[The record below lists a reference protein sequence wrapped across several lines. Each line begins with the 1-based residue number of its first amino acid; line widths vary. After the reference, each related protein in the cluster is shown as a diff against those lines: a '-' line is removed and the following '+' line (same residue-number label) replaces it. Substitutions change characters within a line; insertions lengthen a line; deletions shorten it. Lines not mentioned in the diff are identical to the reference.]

1 MGRSLDDVVTTV
13 VPTVVP
19 AGTPELPSGAWY
31 ANPSADFTLGSTV
44 VVNEAESLSASRRL
58 VLSGTPVLSYTWS
71 VDGGALNLSAPGIV
85 SGSLVSDMLVIR
97 AGVLSPGESYGFRLV
112 ATAVDSILET
122 VLGTATTVITV
133 LTNSPPAGGALAVTP
148 ANGTELETVF
158 NVAANGWTDD
168 AGDLPLSYSFS
179 RLPGRF
185 PVSVPQLW
193 FPTAV
198 TDAAGDVLDFQ
209 ALSGALSVGSLATML
224 PAGDLVDGGATTV
237 QVLVSDAFG
246 AVSSVASVVNV
257 TLNTTGLPI
266 DVPSLEDVVT
276 TLVPTVVP
284 AGTPKLPNGTWYA
297 NPSADFTL
305 GSTVVVNETE
315 PSASSRRLVRQ
326 PVGRL
331 HTGVHCGGE

>member
-1 MGRSLDDVVTTV
+1 MSCSRVV
-13 VPTVVP
+13 
-19 AGTPELPSGAWY
+19 
-31 ANPSADFTLGSTV
+31 STV
-44 VVNEAESLSASRRL
+44 LHTVHSPCDVLL
-58 VLSGTPVLSYTWS
+58 V
-71 VDGGALNLSAPGIV
+71 
-85 SGSLVSDMLVIR
+85 
-97 AGVLSPGESYGFRLV
+97 SYGFRLV
-112 ATAVDSILET
+112 ATAVDSILDT

-158 NVAANGWTDD
+158 SVAANGWTDD

-193 FPTAV
+193 FPSAV

-257 TLNTTGLPI
+257 SSPLPTLPTAPI
-266 DVPSLEDVVT
+266 DVVVSDTLALVQSAVDV
-276 TLVPTVVP
+276 
-284 AGTPKLPNGTWYA
+284 
-297 NPSADFTL
+297 
-305 GSTVVVNETE
+305 STV
-315 PSASSRRLVRQ
+315 LVL
-326 PVGRL
+326 GWL
-331 HTGVHCGGE
+331 L

>member
-1 MGRSLDDVVTTV
+1 M
-13 VPTVVP
+13 
-19 AGTPELPSGAWY
+19 
-31 ANPSADFTLGSTV
+31 
-44 VVNEAESLSASRRL
+44 
-58 VLSGTPVLSYTWS
+58 
-71 VDGGALNLSAPGIV
+71 
-85 SGSLVSDMLVIR
+85 
-97 AGVLSPGESYGFRLV
+97 
-112 ATAVDSILET
+112 
-122 VLGTATTVITV
+122 
-133 LTNSPPAGGALAVTP
+133 TP

-158 NVAANGWTDD
+158 SVAANGWTDD

-257 TLNTTGLPI
+257 TVPGPTDLSTPI
-266 DVPSLEDVVT
+266 DVVVSKTLE
-276 TLVPTVVP
+276 LVQRAV
-284 AGTPKLPNGTWYA
+284 
-297 NPSADFTL
+297 D
-305 GSTVVVNETE
+305 
-315 PSASSRRLVRQ
+315 ASHR
-326 PVGRL
+326 
-331 HTGVHCGGE
+331 

>member
-1 MGRSLDDVVTTV
+1 M
-13 VPTVVP
+13 
-19 AGTPELPSGAWY
+19 A
-31 ANPSADFTLGSTV
+31 
-44 VVNEAESLSASRRL
+44 LSAWCKL
-58 VLSGTPVLSYTWS
+58 QCAHIAMCL
-71 VDGGALNLSAPGIV
+71 AF
-85 SGSLVSDMLVIR
+85 
-97 AGVLSPGESYGFRLV
+97 SYGFRLV

-158 NVAANGWTDD
+158 NIAASGWTDD

-266 DVPSLEDVVT
+266 DVPSLDDVVT
-276 TLVPTVVP
+276 TVVPTVVP
-284 AGTPKLPNGTWYA
+284 AGTPKLSSGAWYA

-315 PSASSRRLVRQ
+315 SSSSSRRLVLSGT
-326 PVGRL
+326 PVLSYMWSVDGGAL
-331 HTGVHCGGE
+331 NLSAPGVVSGSLVGDMLVIRAGVLSPGER

>member
-1 MGRSLDDVVTTV
+1 MC
-13 VPTVVP
+13 
-19 AGTPELPSGAWY
+19 
-31 ANPSADFTLGSTV
+31 
-44 VVNEAESLSASRRL
+44 L
-58 VLSGTPVLSYTWS
+58 VF
-71 VDGGALNLSAPGIV
+71 
-85 SGSLVSDMLVIR
+85 
-97 AGVLSPGESYGFRLV
+97 SYGFRLV

-133 LTNSPPAGGALAVTP
+133 LTNSPPAEGALAVTP

-158 NVAANGWTDD
+158 SVAASGWTDD

-193 FPTAV
+193 FPSAV

-266 DVPSLEDVVT
+266 DVPSLDDVVT
-276 TLVPTVVP
+276 TVVPTVVP
-284 AGTPKLPNGTWYA
+284 AGTPKLSNGAWYA

-315 PSASSRRLVRQ
+315 SSSSSRRLVLSGT
-326 PVGRL
+326 PVLSFMWSVDGGALNLSAPGIVSGSLVGDMLVIRA
-331 HTGVHCGGE
+331 GVLSPGDR

>member
-1 MGRSLDDVVTTV
+1 MCL
-13 VPTVVP
+13 
-19 AGTPELPSGAWY
+19 A
-31 ANPSADFTLGSTV
+31 F
-44 VVNEAESLSASRRL
+44 
-58 VLSGTPVLSYTWS
+58 
-71 VDGGALNLSAPGIV
+71 
-85 SGSLVSDMLVIR
+85 
-97 AGVLSPGESYGFRLV
+97 SYGFRLV

-122 VLGTATTVITV
+122 VLGTATAVITV

-158 NVAANGWTDD
+158 SVAASGWTDD

-193 FPTAV
+193 FPSAV

-237 QVLVSDAFG
+237 QVLESDAFG

-266 DVPSLEDVVT
+266 DVPSLDDVVT
-276 TLVPTVVP
+276 TVVLTVVP
-284 AGTPKLPNGTWYA
+284 AGTPKLSSGAWYA

-315 PSASSRRLVRQ
+315 SSSARRLVLSGT
-326 PVGRL
+326 PVL
-331 HTGVHCGGE
+331 SYMWSVDGGALNLS